1 MTPGARIQAA
11 AEILELWLDGEAAE
25 KALTGWARRS
35 RFAGSK
41 DRAAIRDHVFDA
53 IRCKRSYAA
62 LGGALTGRG
71 LMIGMARAQQL
82 EIADLFS
89 GQGHAPDPLSEA
101 ELVSGDAAQGAA
113 ALDLPDWLEPI
124 WRDSLGAQAEAAAL
138 AQQTRAPVMLRV
150 NLRKSDIAQA
160 RAALSAEGIE
170 THPVEMSDTA
180 LLVETGA
187 RKVALSQAFQTGLVE
202 LQDGASQAVVD
213 ALPLT
218 DGLRVLDYCAGG
230 GGKTLAMAGRVDARF
245 SAHDINEGRLRDLP
259 DRAVRAGVEVA
270 LLPAG
275 DVQGDFDLVLCDAP
289 CSGSGSW
296 RRAPDGKWRLSAA
309 QLQQLTEMQ
318 RDILDQAAGLVAA
331 NGVLAY
337 ATCSLLECENGDQVT
352 DFLKR
357 HPGWTET
364 LRRQWLPG
372 AEGDG
377 FFLSCLT
384 GPGFDAIKGSNIS
397 G

>member
-11 AEILELWLDGEAAE
+11 VEILDRWLDGEAAE

-62 LGGALTGRG
+62 LGGAMTGRG
-71 LMIGMARAQQL
+71 LMIGLVRAQ
-82 EIADLFS
+82 EIEVSELFS
-89 GQGHAPDPLSEA
+89 GQGHAPEPLSDAEMAAGEA
-101 ELVSGDAAQGAA
+101 PQGAA

-124 WRDSLGAQAEAAAL
+124 WRDSLDERAEAAAL
-138 AQQTRAPVMLRV
+138 AQRSRAPVMLRA
-150 NLRKSDIAQA
+150 NLRKTDLDQA
-160 RAALSAEGIE
+160 RTALSGEGIE
-170 THPVEMSDTA
+170 TRPVEISDTA

-218 DGLRVLDYCAGG
+218 DGMRVLDYCAGG
-230 GGKTLAMAGRVDARF
+230 GGKTLAMAGRADARF
-245 SAHDINEGRLRDLP
+245 YAHDVNEGRLRDLP
-259 DRAVRAGVEVA
+259 DRAARAGVEVT

-296 RRAPDGKWRLSAA
+296 RRAPDGKWRLSAG
-309 QLQQLTEMQ
+309 QLQHLTELQ

-337 ATCSLLECENGDQVT
+337 ATCSLLADENDNQIAA
-352 DFLKR
+352 FLAR

-364 LRRQWLPG
+364 QLQHWLPG
-372 AEGDG
+372 PQGDG
-377 FFLSCLT
+377 FFLSCLIRADS
-384 GPGFDAIKGSNIS
+384 DATIDRNFS